1 MTGDNGKIALPSSLG
16 YLIITW
22 YAKREEGYQS
32 QARQIL
38 LATNKRA
45 DRLKQSIE
53 GDIHDGSLQN
63 AILVQRDKHLITSK
77 HTWFA
82 WNLHYVAC
90 PTVLG
95 MSSNS
100 EMCKDKFCNS
110 FVWINSYE
118 TGKVLSEDGT
128 VLVTQKRKEVSW
140 TVMLSS
146 LTSDYSLPWNVE
158 KKDLLAQF

>member
-1 MTGDNGKIALPSSLG
+1 MTCDNGKIALPSSLG

-53 GDIHDGSLQN
+53 GDIHDGCLQN

-118 TGKVLSEDGT
+118 TGTKCSVKMARHQWPRNARWWADLRCY
-128 VLVTQKRKEVSW
+128 LLWPVTTHYPEI
-140 TVMLSS
+140 
-146 LTSDYSLPWNVE
+146 
-158 KKDLLAQF
+158 